1 MPVKEFFNSFV
12 AKYWK
17 WIIAIG
23 GLIAIISIVVY
34 LWKMG
39 EVKEKI
45 EEEKEAEASGEN

>member
-1 MPVKEFFNSFV
+1 MDVKLFV

-23 GLIAIISIVVY
+23 GLIAIVSIVVY

-39 EVKEKI
+39 SVQEKV
-45 EEEKEAEASGEN
+45 EEEKKEAEASGESSD